1 MTQTTQAAEKEP
13 GKKGQRPAK
22 VAVEAERAGQQS
34 PVSQLLDGPVRALG
48 AGSGQEQA
56 ARLGDIRLQNAQRR
70 ALARQIGRIQGNVH
84 LQGLLGSLD
93 AKEAGSGRVPLGQRR
108 RVQSGAASPA
118 VQREGVVQRV
128 LLDIAALGLAAFSEG
143 RTLATSGALSHSA
156 NTPSYMHASTPTSE
170 RWQNRSFELHIAA
183 HHPRYGYG
191 DQHFYFLVQY
201 ECNGYDIRNATV
213 NILRDKS
220 SRMIMSDFVIR
231 WGGQAH
237 SQPTDPVAKIIF
249 NISGHW
255 DPTGLGIASF
265 WGRLVISASHSAGNY
280 EQFTIDSERG
290 TYGPRV
296 WAVT

>member
-13 GKKGQRPAK
+13 SKKGRRPAK
-22 VAVEAERAGQQS
+22 VATEAERAGQQS
-34 PVSQLLDGPVRALG
+34 PVSQLLDDPVRALS

-56 ARLGDIRLQNAQRR
+56 ARLGDIRLQSAQRR
-70 ALARQIGRIQGNVH
+70 ALAKQIGRTQGNVH

-93 AKEAGSGRVPLGQRR
+93 GQEAGSGRVPVRQRR
-108 RVQSGAASPA
+108 RVQTGAASPT
-118 VQREGVVQRV
+118 VQREGLVQRQG
-128 LLDIAALGLAAFSEG
+128 LEIAALGLAVFAEG
-143 RTLATSGALSHSA
+143 RNLATSGALSHSA
-156 NTPSYMHASTPTSE
+156 NTPSYMHARTPTSE
-170 RWQNRSFELHIAA
+170 TWADRSFELHIAA
-183 HHPRYGYG
+183 HHPRYPG

-201 ECNGYDIRNATV
+201 EYNGYDIRNATV

-255 DPTGLGIASF
+255 DPVGLGIASF
-265 WGRLVISASHSAGNY
+265 WGRLVISASRSAGNY
-280 EQFTIDSERG
+280 EQFSIGSERG
-290 TYGPRV
+290 TYGTGV

>member
-13 GKKGQRPAK
+13 SKKGRRPAK
-22 VAVEAERAGQQS
+22 VATEAERAGQQS
-34 PVSQLLDGPVRALG
+34 PVSQLLDDPVRALS

-56 ARLGDIRLQNAQRR
+56 ARLGDIRLQSAQRQ
-70 ALARQIGRIQGNVH
+70 ALARQIGRTQGNVH
-84 LQGLLGSLD
+84 LERVVGSLD
-93 AKEAGSGRVPLGQRR
+93 GKEARSGRVPVSQRR
-108 RVQSGAASPA
+108 RVQTGAASPT
-118 VQREGVVQRV
+118 VQREGVVQRA
-128 LLDIAALGLAAFSEG
+128 LLEIAALGLAAFAEG

-156 NTPSYMHASTPTSE
+156 NTPSYMHAHTPTSE
-170 RWQNRSFELHIAA
+170 RWEPRSFELHIAA

-220 SRMIMSDFVIR
+220 SRMMMSDFVIR

-237 SQPTDPVAKIIF
+237 SQPLDPVAKIIF

-255 DPTGLGIASF
+255 DPVGLGIASF
-265 WGRLVISASHSAGNY
+265 WGRLIISAGRSAGNY
-280 EQFTIDSERG
+280 EQFSIGSETG
-290 TYGPRV
+290 TYGTRI
-296 WAVT
+296 WSA